1 MPGSV
6 LYCIGKKDF
15 GQGEKFMNIE
25 EMKKIKYES
34 LGHGI
39 IGSTGLSWL
48 FCVNS
53 TMASL
58 PAFEISKEEKTYL
71 QGLARRV
78 KELSELPVQEE
89 RKQLWKDHLSLKETR
104 PAVFIDPE
112 GAWYEIIPHTS
123 LLCQNDLARLWE
135 MRLRKEIY
143 WQEHICDD
151 RVCRGEFSY
160 QDIVSFSDFGLKEKK
175 IGEGGGRAYKVVPV
189 IEDYDRDLPKLH
201 YRELYYDRAA
211 SARVAELC
219 HDVFDGI
226 LEVKRDNAFW
236 YSAGLSVDAIALRGF
251 DNFLYDFYDYPDE
264 LKSLM
269 AFLRDDWLNMLSLL
283 EENGLLTL
291 NNGGEFMGTG
301 GYGWC
306 DELPAADFK
315 AGHVRPIDMW
325 GYGES
330 QETVSTSPAFFD
342 EFILTYQ
349 LPILEKFGM
358 NSYGCCEPLDTRIDI
373 LMEKV
378 PRLRKVVVSPW
389 SDLRFMAE
397 KLKRNYALCWK
408 VNPARIASP
417 DIDEDVIRKEL
428 REGFAITKQHGCTVE
443 VLNRDIQTLGFCP
456 ENAGKWARIAMD
468 EALRY

>member
-1 MPGSV
+1 M
-6 LYCIGKKDF
+6 
-15 GQGEKFMNIE
+15 QNME
-25 EMKKIKYES
+25 ERQKIKNES

-39 IGSTGLSWL
+39 DGHTGLSWL
-48 FCVNS
+48 CCVNT

-58 PAFEISKEEKTYL
+58 PAYEIAKEEKTYL
-71 QGLARRV
+71 QGLAQRV
-78 KELSELPVQEE
+78 RELSLLPVQEE

-104 PAVFIDPE
+104 PLIFIDPE
-112 GAWYEIIPHTS
+112 GAWFEIIPHTE
-123 LLCQNDLARLWE
+123 LICKNDLARVWE
-135 MRLRKEIY
+135 MRLRKEIF
-143 WQEHICDD
+143 WQEHIGDD

-160 QDIVSFSDFGLKEKK
+160 QDIVTFSDFGLKEKRR
-175 IGEGGGRAYKVVPV
+175 GGGGGGAYKVVPV
-189 IEDYDRDLPKLH
+189 IEDYERDLPKLH
-201 YRELYYDRAA
+201 FREVNHNRKA

-226 LEVKRDNAFW
+226 LEVKRDNSFW
-236 YSAGLSVDAIALRGF
+236 YSAGLSVDAIGLRGF

-264 LKSLM
+264 LKALM
-269 AFLRDDWLNMLSLL
+269 AFLRDDWLHMLSVLT
-283 EENGLLTL
+283 EKNLLTL

-306 DELPAADFK
+306 DELPKADFTPD
-315 AGHVRPIDMW
+315 HVRPIDMW

-349 LPILEKFGM
+349 LPILEKFGL
-358 NSYGCCEPLDTRIDI
+358 NSYGCCEPLDTRIDL

-389 SDLRFMAE
+389 SDLSFMAE

-408 VNPARIASP
+408 VNPARVATY
-417 DIDEDVIRKEL
+417 DIEEDVIRKEL
-428 REGFAITKQHGCTVE
+428 HEGFGIIKNFGCTAE
-443 VLNRDIQTLGFCP
+443 VLNRDIQTLGWNP
-456 ENAGKWARIAMD
+456 ENAAKWASIAMD